1 MAENATA
8 GGSDHFDLIV
18 VGAGPGGYVAA
29 IRAAQLGMR
38 VACVEREFL
47 GGTCLN
53 VGCIP
58 SKALLDSSYKF
69 KALKHGYARQ
79 GIKLNGTPELDL
91 PGMIK
96 FKEDVVQK
104 NTSGVGFLF
113 KKNKIEHVKGH
124 GKITAPGKVEAKS
137 ADDAT
142 RSLTAKNIL
151 IATGSAPIQIPSLP
165 FDGKNIISSTEAL
178 AITELPKRMLV
189 IGGGYIGVEMASV
202 WSRLGSDVLV
212 LEFMPHIL
220 MASDKEMALAL
231 QKLLEKQGIKFRFN
245 TAAQG
250 AEVKNGKIKVTFK
263 TGDETGSE
271 EVDKVLVSV
280 GRRPVTDNL
289 GLKEIGVDIDPKGF
303 VKVDPKTFQT
313 NIPGVYA
320 IGDVIGGIMLA
331 HKAEEEG
338 VAAAEIMAGH
348 HGHVNYHACPSVVYT
363 SPQLAQVGYT
373 EEDARKAGH
382 EIKVGKFPFTANGYA
397 RASDE
402 TDGFVKVIGDAKTD
416 RLLGVHI
423 LASHAA
429 ELIAEATVA
438 MEFAASVEDIGR
450 SFHPHPTLEEAIKEA
465 ALAADKQAIHM

>member
-1 MAENATA
+1 MAENAT
-8 GGSDHFDLIV
+8 GSGTPQFDLIV
-18 VGAGPGGYVAA
+18 IGSGPGGYVAA

-58 SKALLDSSYKF
+58 SKALLDSSHKF
-69 KALKHGYARQ
+69 HALKHGYARQ
-79 GIKLNGTPELDL
+79 GIKLAGAPQLDL
-91 PGMIK
+91 PAMIK

-104 NTSGVGFLF
+104 NTAGVGFLF
-113 KKNKIEHVKGH
+113 KKNKIEHLKGH
-124 GKITAPGKVEAKS
+124 GRITAPGRVDVGGKS
-137 ADDAT
+137 Y
-142 RSLTAKNIL
+142 TAKNIL

-178 AITELPKRMLV
+178 ALTELPKKLLV
-189 IGGGYIGVEMASV
+189 VGGGYIGVEMASV
-202 WSRLGSDVLV
+202 WSRLGSEVLV
-212 LEFMPHIL
+212 LEFLPNIL
-220 MASDKEMALAL
+220 MASDREMALTL
-231 QKLLEKQGIKFRFN
+231 QKALEKQGIKFRFN
-245 TAAQG
+245 AAAQG
-250 AEVKNGKIKVTFK
+250 AEIKNGKVRVTYK
-263 TGDETGSE
+263 SGEETGVE

-289 GLKEIGVDIDPKGF
+289 GLKEVGVEMDQKGF
-303 VKVDPKTFQT
+303 IKVDPRTFQT
-313 NIPGVYA
+313 NIAGVYA

-373 EEDARKAGH
+373 EDDAKKAGH

-397 RASDE
+397 RATDE

-423 LASHAA
+423 LSADAA
-429 ELIAEATVA
+429 ALIGEVTIA
-438 MEFAASVEDIGR
+438 MEFASSVEDLAR
-450 SFHPHPTLEEAIKEA
+450 SFHPHPTLQEAIKEA
-465 ALAADKQAIHM
+465 ALATDKQAIHM

>member
-1 MAENATA
+1 MAETN
-8 GGSDHFDLIV
+8 FDLIV
-18 VGAGPGGYVAA
+18 IGSGPGGYVAA

-58 SKALLDSSYKF
+58 SKAMLDSSHKF
-69 KALKHGYARQ
+69 ESLNHGFARQ
-79 GIKLNGTPELDL
+79 GIKLNAPPQLDL
-91 PGMIK
+91 PAMIR

-104 NTSGVGFLF
+104 NTSGVGYLF
-113 KKNKIEHVKGH
+113 KKNKIEHIKGH
-124 GKITAPGKVEAKS
+124 GKITAPGKVEVNS
-137 ADDAT
+137 T
-142 RSLTAKNIL
+142 TYTTKNIL

-178 AITELPKRMLV
+178 ALTELPKKMIV
-189 IGGGYIGVEMASV
+189 VGGGYIGVEMSSV
-202 WSRLGSDVLV
+202 WSRLGTEITV
-212 LEFMPHIL
+212 LEFLPQIL
-220 MASDKEMALAL
+220 IASDREMALAL

-245 TAAQG
+245 TTAQG
-250 AEVKNGKIKVTFK
+250 AEIKNGKVRLTWKS
-263 TGDETGSE
+263 GDETGVD
-271 EVDKVLVSV
+271 EVDKVLVCV

-289 GLKEIGVDIDPKGF
+289 GAKEVGVEIDAKGF
-303 VKVDPKTFQT
+303 IKVDPKIFQT
-313 NIPGVYA
+313 NVPGIYA

-338 VAAAEIMAGH
+338 VAAAEIIAGH
-348 HGHVNYHACPSVVYT
+348 RGGGFVNYHACPSVVYT

-373 EEDARKAGH
+373 EDDAKKAGH

-397 RASDE
+397 RATDE
-402 TDGFVKVIGDAKTD
+402 TDGFVKIIGDAKTD

-423 LASHAA
+423 LSTHAA
-429 ELIAEATVA
+429 ELIAEATLA
-438 MEFAASVEDIGR
+438 MEFAASVEDIAR

-465 ALAADKQAIHM
+465 ALATDKQAIHM